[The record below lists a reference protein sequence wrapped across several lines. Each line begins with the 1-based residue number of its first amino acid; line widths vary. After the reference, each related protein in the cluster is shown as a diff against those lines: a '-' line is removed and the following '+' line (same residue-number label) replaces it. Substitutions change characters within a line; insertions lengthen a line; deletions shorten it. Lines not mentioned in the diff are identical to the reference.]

1 MILVII
7 HSYYAVLHHCSFLL
21 AFLTSVYTN
30 VEASSF
36 FLFFFCCRP
45 ALLCLLINYSAR
57 WWRRRKSESCKKI
70 ISAFLQPH
78 IGNLFSS
85 SLYYTYPQIGAH
97 FWAWWSHFYMSLL
110 CLTTFLILSHFI
122 SYLSFLCLNLEKK
135 HHFHHTTQFGNI
147 GIWQKQK
154 HFFSMVELCKLQK
167 LHAIRQDRSLSN
179 TVTRTT
185 RRDEV
190 EAEADMVAETI
201 TTDGKG
207 RSSNLLINF
216 SLFH

>member
-1 MILVII
+1 MI
-7 HSYYAVLHHCSFLL
+7 SFLHES
-21 AFLTSVYTN
+21 AVPDNIFN
-30 VEASSF
+30 FISF
-36 FLFFFCCRP
+36 Y
-45 ALLCLLINYSAR
+45 LLS
-57 WWRRRKSESCKKI
+57 
-70 ISAFLQPH
+70 
-78 IGNLFSS
+78 LFSVPKS
-85 SLYYTYPQIGAH
+85 
-97 FWAWWSHFYMSLL
+97 W
-110 CLTTFLILSHFI
+110 
-122 SYLSFLCLNLEKK
+122 KK

-190 EAEADMVAETI
+190 EVEADMVAETI

-207 RSSNLLINF
+207 SSSNLLINF